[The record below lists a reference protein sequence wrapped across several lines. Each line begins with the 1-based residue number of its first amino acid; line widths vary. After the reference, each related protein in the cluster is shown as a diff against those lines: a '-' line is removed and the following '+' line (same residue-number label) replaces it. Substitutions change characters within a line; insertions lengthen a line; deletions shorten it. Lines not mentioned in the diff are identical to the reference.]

1 MPYPYDHPSTLHPFD
16 LAVLNSNLKA
26 RGLAPVPGNE
36 QWAAPA
42 RKLCPE
48 CWAWYDAK
56 LGPCACLDDALEPE
70 PSDPGPMDDL
80 PDCEPDQIDR

>member
-36 QWAAPA
+36 QWAAPE
-42 RKLCPE
+42 R
-48 CWAWYDAK
+48 
-56 LGPCACLDDALEPE
+56 EP
-70 PSDPGPMDDL
+70 DDL
-80 PDCEPDQIDR
+80 GDSGHHLIPDTLEEMAGDR